1 MLEKLRFLLNRV
13 GERLWV
19 KPLLACV
26 LSLLLV
32 FMAKAADGYEF
43 GQWVPEITKE
53 SIETLLSIIASSMM
67 VIATF
72 AVGSMV
78 AAYNSAGMNATPR
91 SFSVVIADDESQ
103 NALSTF
109 IGTFIFSI
117 VALIALKNGY
127 YDSTSRFVI
136 FALTIVILAMVI
148 VTFVRWVDRIARLGR
163 LGNTIQKVE
172 AATGEALL
180 RRRRMP
186 NLGGVPVS
194 SGGSEGTAVHGE
206 SIGYLQRIDVAALHR
221 YAERYDIRIR
231 VAVLPGTFVT
241 PDRALAYV
249 VSGTGDDVSGIDR
262 DEIASAFLTGDERI
276 FDEDPR
282 FGLIVLAQIATRALS
297 PAVNDPGTAIDI
309 IASFVRLFAL
319 WVGTEEGGD
328 AQAGAC
334 QRVEVPE
341 LSMADMFE
349 DAFQAIARD
358 GAGSIE
364 VVVRMQKAFHSLAA
378 FGDPAVSEAARA
390 QSRLALARSQAVLT
404 LPDDLKLATRIAERV
419 RSA

>member
-1 MLEKLRFLLNRV
+1 MLEKLRFLINRV

-19 KPLLACV
+19 KPLLACI
-26 LSLLLV
+26 LSLVLV
-32 FMAKAADGYEF
+32 FLAKTADGYEF
-43 GQWVPEITKE
+43 GRWVPEITKE
-53 SIETLLSIIASSMM
+53 SVEALLSIIASSMM

-172 AATGEALL
+172 AATCEALL

-194 SGGSEGTAVHGE
+194 DGGFDGIAVRGK
-206 SIGYLQRIDVAALHR
+206 SIGYLQRIDVATLQR
-221 YAERYDIRIR
+221 CAERHDALIRI
-231 VAVLPGTFVT
+231 AVLPGSFVT
-241 PDRALAYV
+241 PDRVLAYMV
-249 VSGTGDDVSGIDR
+249 RENGAAMSDIDEG
-262 DEIASAFLTGDERI
+262 EIASAFLTGHERK
-276 FDEDPR
+276 FDDDPR

-309 IASFVRLFAL
+309 IASLVRLFAL
-319 WVGTEEGGD
+319 WVGTEKGSD

-341 LSMADMFE
+341 LSMSDMFE
-349 DAFQAIARD
+349 DAFKAIGRD

-364 VVVRMQKAFHSLAA
+364 VVVRLHKAFGSLAA
-378 FGDPAVSEAARA
+378 LGDPVVSEAARA
-390 QSRLALARSQAVLT
+390 QSRLALARSQAALT
-404 LPDDLKLATRIAERV
+404 LPDDLKLASRIAGRV
-419 RSA
+419 DSA